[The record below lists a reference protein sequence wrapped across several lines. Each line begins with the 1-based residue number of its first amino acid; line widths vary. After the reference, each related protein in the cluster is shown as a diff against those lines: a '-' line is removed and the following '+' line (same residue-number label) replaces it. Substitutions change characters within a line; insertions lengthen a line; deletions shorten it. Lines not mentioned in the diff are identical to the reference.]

1 MKSGDERA
9 PQPLVGGAVDETR
22 FRQGLAGIYSHMSPV
37 RRRDF
42 YLILVLMLLNAL
54 AELGTIGA
62 VLPLL
67 SLLADPNGLGN
78 EGWATAMFDPF
89 GTGNPSQR
97 LIAATLMFCVFAII
111 AGIVRLQLVRK
122 TQDFGFHLA
131 HELMLEV
138 HRRLLLQP
146 YSFHIQRST
155 PTLIAAVDKIEILVF
170 SVLLPAM
177 QATTAAFIAAAVIAV
192 LVYIDPFTALV
203 AALAFSIIY
212 LAVSAAARRPL
223 ARNSAVIAR
232 GFDERLKILQESL
245 GGIRDVIIDQ
255 SHAMHMRL
263 FDDENGSLN
272 AARANTTFIASAP
285 RYAIEAMGMVIIA
298 GLALVTS
305 QREGGLAGALPIL
318 GALALGAQ
326 RLMPLVQQIYNSW
339 STAAGHYSVMGQA
352 LELLELPVPASGAR
366 NRPARPLLLTDR
378 ISVDSVSFAYPARR
392 GRALQD
398 IGFEIPVGSAVA
410 LIGETGSGKS
420 TLVDLLMGLIQ
431 PAAGQILIDGQL
443 LTAENSGDWQRS
455 IAHVPQS
462 IFLADASVSR
472 NIALSM
478 GDEAIDPDRV
488 VEAARKAQ
496 LHDFVTSLPDG
507 YATTVGERG
516 IRLSGGQ
523 RQRLGIARA
532 IYKQA
537 PVLVLDEATSAL
549 DDQTEGAVID
559 ALVRLGDEGRT
570 IITIAHRLSTI
581 SRCDIV
587 VRLQRGRV
595 VAIGSYAEVVT
606 GNAPDSAR
614 IGDIRC

>member
-1 MKSGDERA
+1 MTSGDERA
-9 PQPLVGGAVDETR
+9 SQPPLAGVAVEETNFWR
-22 FRQGLAGIYSHMSPV
+22 GLAGIYAHMSPL

-42 YLILVLMLLNAL
+42 YLILVLMLLNAV

-62 VLPLL
+62 VLPMLA
-67 SLLADPNGLGN
+67 LLADPTGLEN
-78 EGWATAMFDPF
+78 QGWATALLDSF
-89 GTGNPSQR
+89 GTGNSRQR
-97 LIAATLMFCVFAII
+97 LIAATAVFSAFAIV
-111 AGIVRLQLVRK
+111 AGIVRLQLARK
-122 TQDFGFHLA
+122 TQDFSFRLA

-155 PTLIAAVDKIEILVF
+155 STLLSALEKVEVLVF

-177 QATTAAFIAAAVIAV
+177 QAATAAFIAAAVIAV

-203 AALAFSIIY
+203 AAIAFSVIY

-232 GFDERLKILQESL
+232 GYDERLKILQESL

-255 SHAMHMRL
+255 SQAMHTRL
-263 FDDENGSLN
+263 FDNESGRMNE
-272 AARANTTFIASAP
+272 ARANTTFIASAP
-285 RYAIEAMGMVIIA
+285 RFAIEALGMVIIA
-298 GLALVTS
+298 GLAFVTS

-318 GALALGAQ
+318 GAVALGAQ

-352 LELLELPVPASGAR
+352 LELLRLPLPKSSACG
-366 NRPARPLLLTDR
+366 RPVRPLPMTDR
-378 ISVDSVSFAYPARR
+378 ISVDSVSFGYPTRSR
-392 GRALQD
+392 PALHD
-398 IGFEIPVGSAVA
+398 ISFAIPAGSAVA

-420 TLVDLLMGLIQ
+420 TLADLLMGLLQ
-431 PAAGQILIDGQL
+431 PAAGQILIDGQP
-443 LTAENSGDWQRS
+443 LTPENRGEWQRS

-478 GDEAIDPDRV
+478 GDEAVDADRV
-488 VEAARKAQ
+488 VDAARKAQ
-496 LHDFVTSLPDG
+496 LHDFISSLPDG

-532 IYKQA
+532 IYKQT

-587 VRLQRGRV
+587 VRLRRGRIV
-595 VAIGSYAEVVT
+595 KVGSYAEVVT
-606 GNAPDSAR
+606 GNA
-614 IGDIRC
+614 